1 MLKVH
6 KLAREAKL
14 IPLQAIQQLE
24 IDSCE
29 VDLSIYFSTTGLS
42 SQTKPH
48 SGKKIKYL
56 FAVADEGIWVGI
68 RFLANRFGDFVN
80 EIAKAYPLLSR
91 VHW

>member
-29 VDLSIYFSTTGLS
+29 VDLSIYST
-42 SQTKPH
+42 KD
-48 SGKKIKYL
+48 I
-56 FAVADEGIWVGI
+56 
-68 RFLANRFGDFVN
+68 
-80 EIAKAYPLLSR
+80 
-91 VHW
+91 